1 MHFTI
6 TTTFTAV
13 GKANTRIIP
22 TLPLL
27 PAMWSSVG
35 DSQVGIVFICSCLAV
50 SSQWSVK
57 CKGSFRPLCNQGGGP
72 VLLIMIIKCLLSDWI
87 FSSIYNCFHVFKKN
101 FSFQRLYNLKMDG
114 GPLPETRQVL
124 CQHLHAKV
132 RYLHPTL
139 ADQVSTVFSLTPRV
153 PTAHIYSS
161 RYLNTVPVTYIYMS
175 AIWKNCCGLSL
186 TRGLFILCQDF
197 ISYLYSSQ
205 LLIFTPPSP
214 SKPLQI
220 PRVLVSFVKWT

>member
-87 FSSIYNCFHVFKKN
+87 FSSIYNCFHVFKKI

-161 RYLNTVPVTYIYMS
+161 RYLNTVCQWHIYICLQFGKIAVALVWLEGFS
-175 AIWKNCCGLSL
+175 FFVR
-186 TRGLFILCQDF
+186 TLFHT
-197 ISYLYSSQ
+197 
-205 LLIFTPPSP
+205 FTPPSYWSSLP
-214 SKPLQI
+214 QAPASLC
-220 PRVLVSFVKWT
+220 RFRGYWSLS